1 MPSKHPKI
9 TLLVTPE
16 QDAWL
21 DSQTGPLKT
30 KSVVIRD
37 LIDMARQ
44 GVDSS
49 ANLPAYRVGAGI
61 KGIQERVPAV
71 QAVKPDQP
79 ELDVLAIQETSAP
92 SAVPDQD
99 LESKN
104 QIKDKVPNSKKSRA
118 KRTKGSP
125 EFEQFWRLYQGS
137 PLKANGQSKPKAWEV
152 YQQLIPEELSSE
164 DLDRAVTA
172 AVEDIVTR
180 QQVGEFAAPLPDCFR
195 WLRDECYAV
204 FLEGHTPAQA
214 HSIELY

>member
-1 MPSKHPKI
+1 MPQ
-9 TLLVTPE
+9 LLVQITEE
-16 QDAWL
+16 QAAWL
-21 DSQTGPLKT
+21 DSQCDRYNPKARL
-30 KSVVIRD
+30 IRD
-37 LIDMARQ
+37 LIDTARQ
-44 GVDSS
+44 GIDSS
-49 ANLPAYRVGAGI
+49 VNLPAYRVGAGI

-79 ELDVLAIQETSAP
+79 EFDVLAVQETSVP
-92 SAVPDQD
+92 SAVPAQD

-104 QIKDKVPNSKKSRA
+104 QINMVVNAKKSRA

-137 PLKANGQSKPKAWEV
+137 PLKANGQSKPKAWQV

-172 AVEDIVTR
+172 AVEDIQTR
-180 QQVGEFAAPLPDCFR
+180 QRAGEFAAPLPDCFR

-204 FLEGHTPAQA
+204 FLESHTPAQA
-214 HSIELY
+214 CKPAHLIY

>member
-1 MPSKHPKI
+1 MPQ
-9 TLLVTPE
+9 LLVQITEE
-16 QDAWL
+16 QAAWL
-21 DSQTGPLKT
+21 DSQCDRYNPKARL
-30 KSVVIRD
+30 IRD
-37 LIDMARQ
+37 LIDTARQ
-44 GVDSS
+44 GIDNSVK
-49 ANLPAYRVGAGI
+49 LPAYRVGAGI

-79 ELDVLAIQETSAP
+79 ELDVLAVQETSAP
-92 SAVPDQD
+92 LAVPAQE

-104 QIKDKVPNSKKSRA
+104 QINTVVNAKKSRA

-152 YQQLIPEELSSE
+152 YQQLVPDELSAE

-172 AVEDIVTR
+172 AVEDIQTR
-180 QQVGEFAAPLPDCFR
+180 QRAGEFAAPLPDCFR